1 MSDILKNRKDAK
13 FIKDLE
19 KKLNDKGYELVSY
32 TPARVKGSHGTVTVK
47 NPETQ
52 QVVESNYSSKT
63 SPRAVKNLVTQIVKL
78 FSGRGRRG
86 QGEFKLSSD
95 GPQREEWFGVLK
107 AKRMS
112 ERSKEV
118 IAIVMMDGKER
129 SIRQILED
137 ASTYVG
143 ENPTKHSMKDIPT
156 NQEVAGYFRNNP
168 DYEKVGKYPTMYRR
182 VWNGRNNIF
191 SFPIRE

>member
-32 TPARVKGSHGTVTVK
+32 TPAQVKGSHGTVTVK

-63 SPRAVKNLVTQIVKL
+63 SPRAVKNLVAQIVKL

-182 VWNGRNNIF
+182 V
-191 SFPIRE
+191 